1 MTALV
6 EFGWVRLGVL
16 FVGPAYRKVLVAEQ
30 HATPAADDIDGD
42 DIKDERVKIEKHI
55 LI

>member
-30 HATPAADDIDGD
+30 HATPAADD